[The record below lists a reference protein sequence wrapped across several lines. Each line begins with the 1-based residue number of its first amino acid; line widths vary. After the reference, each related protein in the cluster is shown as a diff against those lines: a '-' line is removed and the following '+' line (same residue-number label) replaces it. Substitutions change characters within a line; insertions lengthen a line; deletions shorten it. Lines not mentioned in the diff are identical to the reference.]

1 VQGGVARIVRP
12 LARAPAKDHN
22 GGMSPRIA
30 GLLALLATAAP
41 GAYADVAAG
50 ARLVEEKHCETCHG
64 NKTLG
69 DAKAVYLRRDRK
81 VTTLEKLK
89 AQVAA
94 CNSQLGLG
102 LFPDEEESVVDYLD
116 ATYYRFRDSRSIS
129 K

>member
-1 VQGGVARIVRP
+1 MSFRAIILLVA
-12 LARAPAKDHN
+12 LAMTAPV
-22 GGMSPRIA
+22 
-30 GLLALLATAAP
+30 AL
-41 GAYADVAAG
+41 ADVAAG